1 LPARFRAADDAA
13 DNKGSYV
20 KYSGFRPAFLLST
33 IVVGLL
39 SLLVSPPA
47 LAADWKPTRPI
58 NLIVPWAA
66 GGSTD
71 QITRLVASEM
81 EKPLG
86 QTIVIINQPGASG
99 SIGTRSALEAPKD
112 GYTWTAGAAQ
122 DLGAYQTLG
131 SLNSPITDW
140 HLFLSVAN
148 LQVIGVGPNTP
159 YQSAKE
165 LLDAMKAQPGKISVA
180 TAGVT
185 SGGHNAMELIA
196 KVAGVKYR
204 HVTYD
209 GGNPAVVATVA
220 GETEVTTQLAVEE
233 ADMIRG
239 KRLRPLAAVSNKPLE
254 LEGYGTI
261 PPLSDTLPGFS
272 APTNYFGIFIPKGVP
287 DDVVAT
293 VQKIWIE
300 NISKSEVLK
309 KYAVSRG
316 ALFAPVYGEAAQK
329 AAFPAVQ
336 ANAWLLFDGG
346 KAKVSPDTVGIPRP

>member
-1 LPARFRAADDAA
+1 VGYWGIRIAVAGAAISAGILTLPAD
-13 DNKGSYV
+13 
-20 KYSGFRPAFLLST
+20 
-33 IVVGLL
+33 
-39 SLLVSPPA
+39 
-47 LAADWKPTRPI
+47 AADWKPVRPI

-71 QITRLVASEM
+71 QITRLVAGEM
-81 EKPLG
+81 EKSLG

-99 SIGTRSALEAPKD
+99 SIGTRSALEATKD

-131 SLNSPITDW
+131 SLDTSIKDW

-148 LQVIGVGPNTP
+148 VQVIGVNPRAP
-159 YQSAKE
+159 YQSARE

-185 SGGHNAMELIA
+185 SAGHNAMESIA
-196 KVAGVKYR
+196 KVTDVKYR

-209 GGNPAVVATVA
+209 GGNPAVVATVS
-220 GETEVTTQLAVEE
+220 GEAEVTTQLAVEQ

-239 KRLRPLAAVSNKPLE
+239 KRLRPLATVSDKALE

-261 PPLSDTLPGFS
+261 PPLSQTLPGFT

-293 VQKIWIE
+293 VGKIWAE
-300 NISKSEVLK
+300 NVSRSEAVK
-309 KYAVSRG
+309 KYATSRG
-316 ALFAPVYGEAAQK
+316 ALFAPVSGEAAQT
-329 AAFPAVQ
+329 AVFPAVQ
-336 ANAWLLFDGG
+336 ANAWLLFDSG